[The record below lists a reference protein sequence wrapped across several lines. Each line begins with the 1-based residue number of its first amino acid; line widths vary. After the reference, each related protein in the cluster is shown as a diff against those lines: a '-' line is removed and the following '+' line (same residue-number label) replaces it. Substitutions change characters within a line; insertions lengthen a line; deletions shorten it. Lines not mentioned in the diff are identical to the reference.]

1 MNPEAAQVAYAA
13 MAQNQV
19 KSTLSMIINMF
30 RKEEKKMEQYVRAEM
45 EVVEFECED
54 VITTSGTDDCTL
66 VGYAPDSDDSEFG

>member
-19 KSTLSMIINMF
+19 KSTLSIIINRF

-45 EVVEFECED
+45 EVVEFESED
-54 VITTSGTDDCTL
+54 VITTSGCPTDAFDGEWVRIGC
-66 VGYAPDSDDSEFG
+66 

>member
-13 MAQNQV
+13 MAQYQV
-19 KSTLSMIINMF
+19 KSTLSIIINIF

-54 VITTSGTDDCTL
+54 VITTSGCPTDAFDGEWVRIGC
-66 VGYAPDSDDSEFG
+66 